1 MFYEKMKKQI
11 DSVQMKTTDHHLASG
26 GPFLYYFFLYY
37 FFGSVKTVT
46 ENSVVGRFDV
56 LGVKILSIIQKIS
69 FVICQKSKKIA

>member
-1 MFYEKMKKQI
+1 MRP
-11 DSVQMKTTDHHLASG
+11 SVNE
-26 GPFLYYFFLYY
+26 
-37 FFGSVKTVT
+37 FFGMLKSFWVGKNVNKSKTVT